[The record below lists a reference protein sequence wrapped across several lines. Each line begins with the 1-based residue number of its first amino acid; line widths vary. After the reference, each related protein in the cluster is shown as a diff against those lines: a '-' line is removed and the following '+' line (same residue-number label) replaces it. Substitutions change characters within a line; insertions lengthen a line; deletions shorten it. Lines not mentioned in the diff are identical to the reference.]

1 MRDGDPMSEQDLC
14 TLLTLFKRERKKM
27 IPIVAAISA
36 MGGGLITAGATFI
49 NWHDKNRDSA
59 AHEIKQDQD
68 IVAIRTD
75 VDQTKS
81 QVSQLS
87 SDVKLLV
94 RSMQDDQTNA
104 KEFREFVRERWK

>member
-1 MRDGDPMSEQDLC
+1 
-14 TLLTLFKRERKKM
+14 M

>member
-1 MRDGDPMSEQDLC
+1 MSEQDFT

-49 NWHDKNRDSA
+49 NWHDRGRDSA

-68 IVAIRTD
+68 IVAIQTD
-75 VDQTKS
+75 VDQLKG
-81 QVSQLS
+81 LS
-87 SDVKLLV
+87 RKLDSL
-94 RSMQDDQTNA
+94 MQRVEADAVNQR
-104 KEFREFVRERWK
+104 EFRGEVREFVRSRMK

>member
-1 MRDGDPMSEQDLC
+1 MRDGDPMSEQDFT

-49 NWHDKNRDSA
+49 NWHDKNRDNA

-94 RSMQDDQTNA
+94 RSMQDDRTNA
-104 KEFREFVRERWK
+104 KEFREFVRERLK

>member
-1 MRDGDPMSEQDLC
+1 MSEQDLS

-49 NWHDKNRDSA
+49 NWHDRNRDNA
-59 AHEIKQDQD
+59 AHEIKQDED
-68 IVAIRTD
+68 IVALKTESEA
-75 VDQTKS
+75 TKS
-81 QVSQLS
+81 QVLQLS

-104 KEFREFVRERWK
+104 KEFREFVRERLK